1 MDYEIQFGSIFFQTL
16 FHMTTFRNLYKKM
29 IESMHSINFVI
40 TLERGRER
48 VNIRGVSIITL
59 FKFGIYNPK
68 TLNKQRDIDTRKS
81 IETFFA
87 S

>member
-1 MDYEIQFGSIFFQTL
+1 
-16 FHMTTFRNLYKKM
+16 
-29 IESMHSINFVI
+29 MHSINFVI